1 MSPYDDV
8 ANDYKCSLFKLD
20 DLKKKKIHLHGQV
33 TGPPSFQLIFELKKK
48 KEKAYLA

>member
-20 DLKKKKIHLHGQV
+20 DLKKKKKY
-33 TGPPSFQLIFELKKK
+33 TSM
-48 KEKAYLA
+48 AR